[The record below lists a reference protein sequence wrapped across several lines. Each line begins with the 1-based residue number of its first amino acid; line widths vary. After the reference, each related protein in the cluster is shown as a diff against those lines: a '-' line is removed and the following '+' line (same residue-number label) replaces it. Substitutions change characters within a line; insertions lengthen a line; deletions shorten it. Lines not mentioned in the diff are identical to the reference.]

1 MAWTEEQNAALQQII
16 SDGKA
21 KGLSNEE
28 IQAQIDTKRQEFKA
42 LKQVEEQEPVEP
54 VKTTTTDLDA
64 TVEEEKASDTESPLD
79 DGSSELLDEEEF
91 GKVSK
96 SLGLAGK
103 AISGAFN
110 PIGNA
115 INTAEE
121 LGIITDDFNPLE
133 VVEEEI
139 SDFGDTLKLAFQVGK
154 AINDSD
160 VSGVGAADPF
170 FSAVDKV
177 ARLSDVLVGTYESI
191 DVDLRKGFYD
201 TVSGAYLD
209 LYQPDLTPNERL
221 AYQDMFLEI
230 GDAAPGGGFLERE
243 KSYDEF
249 QAATEDFKTT
259 GGDYNNSIGE
269 NLYAGNFGV
278 AADQTVQGIVE
289 AAPSVAMAFMGPAG
303 MVLLGASA
311 TGSAYEKL
319 SEASPQDRGWSMY
332 GTALLQGGVELASE
346 TITRGLAKGLIK
358 SFKEPTEEAAKGL
371 MRVIAGGAFWE
382 GASEV
387 AAQEFNGIIDYAFT
401 DGKIDN
407 FYNKNGE
414 FDYNGVAKRV
424 FDTFLISSLIG
435 GGMSAGTGINN
446 KNRRLRDERLTPAGM
461 VAQNKKDA
469 TRMNELVTANRTMAS
484 PAVAQEIK
492 KLKNKIENNKRLAG
506 AIIQDMSKED
516 QIASARNVKV
526 IADAKLSL
534 KNDQTLTQ
542 NQRDIQNKLITEK
555 TNENGR
561 IFENSQKT
569 WETTQKEKL
578 AKNIVKQV
586 QSISKVKD
594 LDGRVLK
601 DDKAIDT
608 EYRERLEQLE
618 QEGVNFSDGKT
629 IDQRVDDLKKKKG
642 ENLQYYKKDGTL
654 VQEFFVNQE
663 KTLQQ
668 WDGTTGSHEILH
680 GVLGRAIGTNPGDF
694 KTGYKAL
701 RGYLEKNNSKLI
713 KQIDSELGLK
723 GYTTAAQYEEFFNA
737 VSDKMVNGQVSYN
750 KTLGDTLLQFFNRM
764 MKPFTGD
771 NTFTDG
777 RQAFNFLQDFSKG
790 QTKGNLSR
798 AAEGYLKNKAIGE
811 GGRAVDSKVLI
822 QAGFDPAANKAKIDG
837 LFKENIEGFN
847 KGGEAKGKVA
857 KDIAKNYMPLM
868 KFYATRSQ
876 PKTGKSAF
884 STLDGFDMDTYLDF
898 AQTELEIHIMNFD
911 PTQNDSMD
919 GWIMSQA
926 YNKSLNA
933 LNDLGI
939 DIDIDQSLLDEA
951 NAILSTDPEVDVLI
965 DEKPQAPKR
974 KRRNLIK
981 DILNGKDL
989 EPLVKTTIEQSFK
1002 DNIDLIGTNDF
1013 RPKMLESFNAKLGP
1027 ELKKLLNT
1035 TPKFEDFIRTNFDY
1049 IYAALPQS
1057 VINKRY
1063 KEFAEQKLNED
1074 GTPYRQTVDEVRG
1087 YNNMVKNG
1095 FIEGKLIS
1103 DDKSGPPKFIK
1114 KKISKRE
1121 FAEYFVGKAIAPSKR
1136 GTRKTSLL
1144 GSVAETLA
1152 DDLTFKTLSD
1162 PSLIYKYQEG
1172 RQESVDNIINKIK
1185 KDFGRDVEQEAVSKS
1200 SLSLP
1205 AQINEVNNVLEY
1217 VKGKA
1222 YEGKNI
1228 KPLLKEYL
1236 KGKSQDEIKF
1246 LKPMF
1251 VNIEKLWNSSGLD
1264 VTIKELQAIRD
1275 IEGLVPDI
1283 EVTFDS
1289 YKDMDQFV
1297 AENKIEM
1304 PDLMTEDGE
1313 LQFFGFAQ
1321 DFSKTLDPKFVKLS
1335 MFVSSF
1341 GGGTTSM
1348 YSSKIK
1354 DRAKNKKKPAKGDF
1368 AGIPSQTI
1376 KDNFVLNNKIN
1387 DFNGKDSKGNV
1398 IFNPKDAKEFSAS
1411 TLNSVEK
1418 LIANANNPK
1427 TEKAQK
1433 ELADKI
1439 KKFIKPSKVKAVQGA
1454 RDYFY
1459 KKLNDYY
1466 QKAPNKTLAAA
1477 NIARLFQM
1485 QSSLSSGIPR
1495 QGAVVTS
1502 VSLTPGYNKVV
1513 KGMFDLFQREHNIQN
1528 VNFNINTLKAITSN
1542 KFDKLYPLYS
1552 AKYTQTILDSDIQI
1566 ALDLGMITEDLIKK
1580 YPDFELGDTGK
1591 TTFTEGFQIGMPS
1604 ESMQILAGMPASSIL
1619 DLNTGLTFDKV
1630 VYNKIAAKKAVDK
1643 LDAFVIK
1650 LKQEMF
1656 DQSKKAAENVF
1667 DPKNKDK
1674 IFKNPDNVQTFN
1686 EIITKSSKGENIEA
1700 DMGWLSSKIDNNK
1713 NFVDLRKYNEALIKD
1728 SNQEVNPKNTTK
1740 QMLDQMA
1747 DLDNQAMQARVKDS
1761 KGEKLDQDFNDI
1773 IENATGIRSE
1783 KRYGKS
1789 KGELAGKNKG
1799 RFDLLGIP
1807 PSAQDFVG
1815 LTRYFA
1821 GKGKKGDETIAWVKK
1836 NFLDPFAR
1844 ANVEISDASVSLAN
1858 DFKGLKKILSIS
1870 KKDLNKK
1877 IPGEPYTVAQAVR
1890 AYTWTKQGMKVPGL
1904 SKADLKELNEYVE
1917 NDPNLI
1923 NFSEQLININKE
1935 NGYPKPEDSWLA
1947 GTIQTD
1953 LLTSLNTVVRAKYLK
1968 QWQENVDIVF
1978 NEANLNKLEAS
1989 YGKGYR
1995 NALENILGRMKSG
2008 SNRAF
2013 KGDSLTGRFT
2023 DWINGAVGSIM
2034 FFNDKSAVLQTIS
2047 SFNFINFTDNN
2058 PLKAAAAFANQP
2070 QYWGDVVK
2078 LINSNYLVQRRNGLK
2093 INVSEAD
2100 IAEIAAESKNK
2111 GKAFINKVLK
2121 LGFLPTQI
2129 ADSFAIA
2136 SGGAT
2141 FYRNRLNSYLKEGMS
2156 QKDAEAKAFQDFRE
2170 TAEESQQSSR
2180 PDRISA
2186 QQAGPLGRI
2195 ILAFANT
2202 PAQYARLMQKA
2213 SSDLINR
2220 RGDDKTNL
2228 SKILYYGVVQ
2238 NVAFNALQQALFALA
2253 FDDEEEGEDL
2263 ARENLKE
2270 KKNIAIVNGMAD
2282 SLLRGVG
2289 FHGAAISTLKNVIM
2303 KLASGGKAK
2312 DAAIEMLDISP
2323 PVSSKITKLRSA
2335 GRTWDWNK
2343 KEIMEKGW
2351 SLDNPAWLASGQV
2364 VSATTNFPLDRA
2376 IKKLQNLKEA
2386 SDSDNEEWQRV
2397 ATALGWAKWEL
2408 DWISEENIQKERKKI
2423 FGSKSSKNK
2432 SKSKL
2437 NFNKLKFNKLKFN
2450 KLKL

>member
-1 MAWTEEQNAALQQII
+1 MNEQQIQEL
-16 SDGKA
+16 KA
-21 KGLSNEE
+21 LVDKLRQEGLSTEE
-28 IQAQIDTKRQEFKA
+28 IQTQVDVKKAEFKA
-42 LKQVEEQEPVEP
+42 LKQVEEQDTVEP
-54 VKTTTTDLDA
+54 VKTTPVVEDA
-64 TVEEEKASDTESPLD
+64 TAGEDTASDTELPSEVI
-79 DGSSELLDEEEF
+79 SSDLPEEKIE
-91 GKVSK
+91 V
-96 SLGLAGK
+96 L
-103 AISGAFN
+103 N
-110 PIGNA
+110 PIDNG
-115 INTAEE
+115 IKKAEE
-121 LGIITDDFNPLE
+121 IGLITDDFNPLE
-133 VVEEEI
+133 VVEEQEEQTEENAL
-139 SDFGDTLKLAFQVGK
+139 SFTDNLKLGFEALK
-154 AINDSD
+154 AVNSAETPAE
-160 VSGVGAADPF
+160 GFANPYF
-170 FSAVDKV
+170 FVVDKV
-177 ARLSDVLVGTYESI
+177 ARLSDALVGTYEAI

-209 LYQPDLTPNERL
+209 LYQPDLTPNERTS
-221 AYQDMFLEI
+221 YQNLFLEI
-230 GDAAPGGGFLERE
+230 ANVTPNPATNSAGFLERE

-249 QAATEDFKTT
+249 QEATESFKTT
-259 GGDYNNSIGE
+259 GGDYDNTIGE
-269 NLYAGNFGV
+269 NLYALNFGV
-278 AADQTVQGIVE
+278 AADQTVQGVVE

-332 GTALLQGGVELASE
+332 GTALVQGGVELASE
-346 TITRGLAKGLIK
+346 TVTRGLAKGLIK

-382 GASEV
+382 GTSEV

-401 DGKIDN
+401 EGKINN
-407 FYNKNGE
+407 FYNKDGE

-435 GGMSAGTGINN
+435 GGMSAGTAINN
-446 KNRRLRDERLTPAGM
+446 KNRRLRDERLTPLAM
-461 VAQNKKDA
+461 TAQNIKDGA
-469 TRMNELVTANRTMAS
+469 RLNKLVVANRTMAS

-526 IADAKLSL
+526 IADANLSL

-542 NQRDIQNKLITEK
+542 SQKDIQNELITEK
-555 TNENGR
+555 TNENAR

-569 WETTQKEKL
+569 WENTQKEKL

-847 KGGEAKGKVA
+847 KGGEAKGQVA
-857 KDIAKNYMPLM
+857 REIAKNYEPLM

-876 PKTGKSAF
+876 PKTGKAAF

-939 DIDIDQSLLDEA
+939 DIQIDQSLLDEA
-951 NAILSTDPEVDVLI
+951 NSILSTDPEGDVLV
-965 DEKPQAPKR
+965 DEKPQEPKR

-989 EPLVKTTIEQSFK
+989 EPLVKSTIEQSFK
-1002 DNIDLIGTNDF
+1002 DNIDLIGTNEF
-1013 RPKMLESFNAKLGP
+1013 RPKMLESFNKKLGP

-1049 IYAALPQS
+1049 IYTALPQS
-1057 VINKRY
+1057 IINKRY

-1095 FIEGKLIS
+1095 FIEGKLIA

-1152 DDLTFKTLSD
+1152 DDLTFKTLND
-1162 PSLIYKYQEG
+1162 PALIYKYQEG
-1172 RQESVDNIINKIK
+1172 RQESVDNIIDKVK
-1185 KDFGRDVEQEAVSKS
+1185 KDFGRNVEQEAVSKS
-1200 SLSLP
+1200 SLPLP
-1205 AQINEVNNVLEY
+1205 AQVNEVNNLTLY
-1217 VKGKA
+1217 IKDKA

-1228 KPLLKEYL
+1228 KPILRDYL
-1236 KGKSQDEIKF
+1236 KGKSKDEKDF
-1246 LKPMF
+1246 LKPML
-1251 VNIEKLWNSSGLD
+1251 VNIENLWKSSGLD
-1264 VTIKELQAIRD
+1264 ITIKELEAIRD

-1283 EVTFDS
+1283 NVSFDS
-1289 YKDMDQFV
+1289 YVDMNEFV
-1297 AENKIEM
+1297 NEVKIEM
-1304 PDLMTEDGE
+1304 PDLMTENGE
-1313 LQFFGFAQ
+1313 SQFFGFMQ
-1321 DFSKTLDPKFVKLS
+1321 DFSKTLDPTFVKSS

-1341 GGGTTSM
+1341 GGGTIPM
-1348 YSSKIK
+1348 FSSKVKNRSK
-1354 DRAKNKKKPAKGDF
+1354 DKTKLTKNDYN
-1368 AGIPSQTI
+1368 GIPSQTI
-1376 KDNFVLNNKIN
+1376 KDNFILNNNIT
-1387 DFNGKDSKGNV
+1387 DFNGKDSEGKI
-1398 IFNPKDAKEFSAS
+1398 IFDPKEAKEFSSS

-1418 LIANANNPK
+1418 LIVQANNPK

-1439 KKFIKPSKVKAVQGA
+1439 KKFIKPSKVKAIQGA

-1459 KKLNDYY
+1459 NKLNDYY
-1466 QKAPNKTLAAA
+1466 TNAPNKTLAAA
-1477 NIARLFQM
+1477 NIARLFQI

-1502 VSLTPGYNKVV
+1502 ISLTPGYNKVV

-1528 VNFNINTLKAITSN
+1528 LNFNINTLKAITSGN
-1542 KFDKLYPLYS
+1542 FNKLYPLYS
-1552 AKYTQTILDSDIQI
+1552 AKYTQTILDSDVKI
-1566 ALDLGMITEDLIKK
+1566 ALDEGMITEDLIKK
-1580 YPDFELGDTGK
+1580 YPEFLASETGK
-1591 TTFTEGFQIGMPS
+1591 TTFTEGFEIGMPS
-1604 ESMQILAGMPASSIL
+1604 EGMQILAGIPASSIL
-1619 DLNTGLTFDKV
+1619 DLNTGLTLNKV
-1630 VYNKIAAKKAVDK
+1630 IYNKIAAKKAVDK
-1643 LDAFVIK
+1643 LDAFVLK
-1650 LKQEMF
+1650 LEQEMF
-1656 DQSKKAAENVF
+1656 DQSRKAAENIF
-1667 DPKNKDK
+1667 DAKNKDK

-1890 AYTWTKQGMKVPGL
+1890 TYTWTKQGMKVPGL

-1978 NEANLNKLEAS
+1978 NETNLNKLEAS

-2111 GKAFINKVLK
+2111 AKAFINKVLK

-2432 SKSKL
+2432 PKSKL

>member
-1 MAWTEEQNAALQQII
+1 MDQKQIQELQNLIDKLTEE
-16 SDGKA
+16 
-21 KGLSNEE
+21 GLSKEE
-28 IQAQIDTKRQEFKA
+28 IQAQIDVKKAEFKA

-54 VKTTTTDLDA
+54 VKITTTDVDA
-64 TVEEEKASDTESPLD
+64 TVEEEKVSDTELPLG
-79 DGSSELLDEEEF
+79 DGSSELIDEEEF

-96 SLGLAGK
+96 SIGLVGK
-103 AISGAFN
+103 AISTAFN

-115 INTAEE
+115 IDTAED

-133 VVEEEI
+133 VVKEEI
-139 SDFGDTLKLAFQVGK
+139 SDFGDTLKLGFEALK

-160 VSGVGAADPF
+160 ASVAGAADPF
-170 FSAVDKV
+170 FFAVDKV
-177 ARLSDVLVGTYESI
+177 ARLSDALVGTYEAI

-209 LYQPDLTPNERL
+209 LYQPDLTPNERI
-221 AYQDMFLEI
+221 AYQDMFLDI
-230 GDAAPGGGFLERE
+230 GDAAPGGGFLDRE

-278 AADQTVQGIVE
+278 AADQTVQGVVE

-319 SEASPQDRGWSMY
+319 SEASPRDRGWSMY
-332 GTALLQGGVELASE
+332 GTALVQGGVELASE
-346 TITRGLAKGLIK
+346 TVTRGLAKGLIK

-387 AAQEFNGIIDYAFT
+387 AAQELNGVIDYAFT

-461 VAQNKKDA
+461 VAQNKKAA
-469 TRMNELVTANRTMAS
+469 TRMNQLVTANRTMAS
-484 PAVAQEIK
+484 PAIAQEIK
-492 KLKNKIENNKRLAG
+492 KLKDKIENNKRLAG

-516 QIASARNVKV
+516 QVASARNVKV
-526 IADAKLSL
+526 IADANLSL

-542 NQRDIQNKLITEK
+542 NQKDIQNELITEK

-561 IFENSQKT
+561 IFEKSQKT
-569 WETTQKEKL
+569 WETTQKQKL
-578 AKNIVKQV
+578 AQKIVKQV

-608 EYRERLEQLE
+608 EYRERLEQLQ

-629 IDQRVDDLKKKKG
+629 IDQRVDDLKNKKG

-654 VQEFFVNQE
+654 VQEFFVNE
-663 KTLQQ
+663 AKTLQQ

-723 GYTTAAQYEEFFNA
+723 GYTNAAQYEEFFNA

-750 KTLGDTLLQFFNRM
+750 KSLGDTLLQFFNRM
-764 MKPFTGD
+764 MKPITGD

-790 QTKGNLSR
+790 QNKGNLSR

-811 GGRAVDSKVLI
+811 GGRTVDSKVLI

-847 KGGEAKGKVA
+847 KGGEAKGRVA

-884 STLDGFDMDTYLDF
+884 STLDGFNMDTYLDF

-919 GWIMSQA
+919 GWIMNQA

-939 DIDIDQSLLDEA
+939 DIEIDQSLLDEA
-951 NAILSTDPEVDVLI
+951 NKILSTDTDI
-965 DEKPQAPKR
+965 DTVIDKKPQPPKR

-981 DILNGKDL
+981 DILNGKEL
-989 EPLVKTTIEQSFK
+989 EPLVKKTIEDAFV
-1002 DNIDLIGTNDF
+1002 DNIELIGTNEF
-1013 RPKMLESFNAKLGP
+1013 RPIMLKSFNEKLGP

-1035 TPKFEDFIRTNFDY
+1035 TPKLEDFIRTNFDY
-1049 IYAALPQS
+1049 IYNAIPQS
-1057 VINKRY
+1057 VMNKRY
-1063 KEFAEQKLNED
+1063 EEFTEKKLNED
-1074 GTPYRQTVDEVRG
+1074 GTTYRQSADEAKG
-1087 YNNMVKNG
+1087 YNNMVENG

-1103 DDKSGPPKFIK
+1103 DIYSGPPKFVK
-1114 KKISKRE
+1114 KKPSKRE
-1121 FAEYFVGKAIAPSKR
+1121 FAEYFVNKNIAASKR

-1144 GSVAETLA
+1144 GTVAEILA

-1162 PSLIYKYQEG
+1162 PALIYKYQEG
-1172 RQESVDNIINKIK
+1172 RQESVNNIIDKIK
-1185 KDFGRDVEQEAVSKS
+1185 KDFGKDVEQDIIIKS
-1200 SLSLP
+1200 SLPLP
-1205 AQINEVNNVLEY
+1205 AQVNELNNFSEY
-1217 VKGKA
+1217 VRGEA
-1222 YEGKNI
+1222 YVGKNI
-1228 KPLLKEYL
+1228 NTIIEDYTKDQPEDVKV
-1236 KGKSQDEIKF
+1236 F
-1246 LKPMF
+1246 LKPSIKQ
-1251 VNIEKLWNSSGLD
+1251 VKDNWKTSGLAI
-1264 VTIKELQAIRD
+1264 TPKELRAEKNISQATSPSVKVD
-1275 IEGLVPDI
+1275 
-1283 EVTFDS
+1283 FDS
-1289 YKDMDQFV
+1289 YKNMNEFAKEQD
-1297 AENKIEM
+1297 IEM
-1304 PDLMTEDGE
+1304 LDLMTFEGE
-1313 LQFFGFAQ
+1313 SQFLGFARE
-1321 DFSKTLDPKFVKLS
+1321 FSNTLDPRFVELS
-1335 MFVSSF
+1335 MFGSTF
-1341 GGGTTSM
+1341 GGGVVPM
-1348 YSSKIK
+1348 YSSGT
-1354 DRAKNKKKPAKGDF
+1354 RKNTAGKEVPQAISTKKGSDF
-1368 AGIPSQTI
+1368 R
-1376 KDNFVLNNKIN
+1376 KNNFVLNNSISDIN
-1387 DFNGKDSKGNV
+1387 
-1398 IFNPKDAKEFSAS
+1398 FNPNQAVSLTPAYAS
-1411 TLNSVEK
+1411 TEK
-1418 LIANANNPK
+1418 LIKEANNPK
-1427 TEKAQK
+1427 TAKAQK

-1439 KKFIKPSKVKAVQGA
+1439 TSKYITKARKKAIQGA

-1459 KKLNDYY
+1459 NKLNDYY
-1466 QKAPNKTLAAA
+1466 VNASNKTLALQ
-1477 NIARLFQM
+1477 NISKLLQL
-1485 QSSLSSGIPR
+1485 QSSLTAGIPR
-1495 QGAVVTS
+1495 QGAVVTT
-1502 VSLTPGYNKVV
+1502 VSMQPGYNKAV
-1513 KGMFDLFQREHNIQN
+1513 KGVLDLFQREHNIQSLNFN
-1528 VNFNINTLKAITSN
+1528 VNIIKSIESG
-1542 KFDKLYPLYS
+1542 KFKTLYPLYS
-1552 AKYTQTILDSDIQI
+1552 SRYTQTILDTDIQL
-1566 ALDLGMITEDLIKK
+1566 AA
-1580 YPDFELGDTGK
+1580 DTGIITTGLAEKGLNFDIETAGK
-1591 TTFTEGFQIGMPS
+1591 TSIPELFEIGMVS
-1604 ESMQILAGMPASSIL
+1604 EAMFLLAGVPASSIL
-1619 DLNTGLTFDKV
+1619 DLETGLTLDKV
-1630 VYNKIAAKKAVDK
+1630 IHNRIASKKALEA
-1643 LDAFVIK
+1643 LDVFTIR
-1650 LKQEMF
+1650 LKQDMF
-1656 DQSKKAAENVF
+1656 EQSKKASENIF
-1667 DPKNKDK
+1667 NSKNKDK

-1728 SNQEVNPKNTTK
+1728 SNQDVNPKNTTK

-1789 KGELAGKNKG
+1789 KGELAGKDKG
-1799 RFDLLGIP
+1799 KFDLLGIP

-1821 GKGKKGDETIAWVKK
+1821 GKGKKGDETIAWIKK

-1917 NDPNLI
+1917 NNPNLI

-1953 LLTSLNTVVRAKYLK
+1953 LLSSLNTVVRAKYLK

-1978 NEANLNKLEAS
+1978 NESNLNKLEAS

-2058 PLKAAAAFANQP
+2058 PLKAATAFANQP

-2111 GKAFINKVLK
+2111 AKAFINKVLK

-2386 SDSDNEEWQRV
+2386 SNSDNEEWQRV

-2423 FGSKSSKNK
+2423 FGSKSSKK
-2432 SKSKL
+2432 KPKSKL

>member
-1 MAWTEEQNAALQQII
+1 
-16 SDGKA
+16 
-21 KGLSNEE
+21 
-28 IQAQIDTKRQEFKA
+28 
-42 LKQVEEQEPVEP
+42 
-54 VKTTTTDLDA
+54 
-64 TVEEEKASDTESPLD
+64 
-79 DGSSELLDEEEF
+79 
-91 GKVSK
+91 
-96 SLGLAGK
+96 
-103 AISGAFN
+103 
-110 PIGNA
+110 
-115 INTAEE
+115 
-121 LGIITDDFNPLE
+121 
-133 VVEEEI
+133 
-139 SDFGDTLKLAFQVGK
+139 
-154 AINDSD
+154 
-160 VSGVGAADPF
+160 
-170 FSAVDKV
+170 
-177 ARLSDVLVGTYESI
+177 
-191 DVDLRKGFYD
+191 
-201 TVSGAYLD
+201 
-209 LYQPDLTPNERL
+209 
-221 AYQDMFLEI
+221 
-230 GDAAPGGGFLERE
+230 
-243 KSYDEF
+243 
-249 QAATEDFKTT
+249 
-259 GGDYNNSIGE
+259 
-269 NLYAGNFGV
+269 
-278 AADQTVQGIVE
+278 
-289 AAPSVAMAFMGPAG
+289 
-303 MVLLGASA
+303 
-311 TGSAYEKL
+311 
-319 SEASPQDRGWSMY
+319 
-332 GTALLQGGVELASE
+332 
-346 TITRGLAKGLIK
+346 
-358 SFKEPTEEAAKGL
+358 
-371 MRVIAGGAFWE
+371 
-382 GASEV
+382 
-387 AAQEFNGIIDYAFT
+387 
-401 DGKIDN
+401 
-407 FYNKNGE
+407 
-414 FDYNGVAKRV
+414 
-424 FDTFLISSLIG
+424 
-435 GGMSAGTGINN
+435 MSAGTGINN

-492 KLKNKIENNKRLAG
+492 KLKDKIENNKRLAG

-516 QIASARNVKV
+516 QVASARNVKV
-526 IADAKLSL
+526 IADANLSL

-542 NQRDIQNKLITEK
+542 NQKDIQNELITEK
-555 TNENGR
+555 TNENSR
-561 IFENSQKT
+561 IFEKSQKT
-569 WETTQKEKL
+569 WETTQKQKL
-578 AKNIVKQV
+578 AQKIVKQV

-608 EYRERLEQLE
+608 EYRERLEQL
-618 QEGVNFSDGKT
+618 QREGVTFSGGKT
-629 IDQRVDDLKKKKG
+629 VDQMVDALKNKKG

-654 VQEFFVNQE
+654 VQEFFVNE
-663 KTLQQ
+663 AKTLQQ

-723 GYTTAAQYEEFFNA
+723 GYTNAAQYEEFFNA

-750 KTLGDTLLQFFNRM
+750 KSLGDTLLQFFNRM
-764 MKPFTGD
+764 MKPITGD

-811 GGRAVDSKVLI
+811 GGRVVDSKVLI

-847 KGGEAKGKVA
+847 KGGEAKGRVA

-884 STLDGFDMDTYLDF
+884 STLDGFNMDTYLDF

-951 NAILSTDPEVDVLI
+951 NAILSTDPEADVLI

-1095 FIEGKLIS
+1095 FIEGKLIA

-1162 PSLIYKYQEG
+1162 PALIYKYQEG
-1172 RQESVDNIINKIK
+1172 RQESVDNIIDKVK
-1185 KDFGRDVEQEAVSKS
+1185 KDFGRDVEQDIIIKS
-1200 SLSLP
+1200 SLPLE
-1205 AQINEVNNVLEY
+1205 AQVNELNNFSEY
-1217 VKGKA
+1217 VRGEA
-1222 YEGKNI
+1222 YVGKNI
-1228 KPLLKEYL
+1228 NTIIDDYTKDQPEDVKV
-1236 KGKSQDEIKF
+1236 F
-1246 LKPMF
+1246 LKPAIKEVKDNWKISGLNVYLKELKAVKDLENLTPEGVDVDFTAYKNMNQF
-1251 VNIEKLWNSSGLD
+1251 VNQENIEL
-1264 VTIKELQAIRD
+1264 
-1275 IEGLVPDI
+1275 
-1283 EVTFDS
+1283 
-1289 YKDMDQFV
+1289 
-1297 AENKIEM
+1297 
-1304 PDLMTEDGE
+1304 PDLMTENGE
-1313 LQFFGFAQ
+1313 SQFLGFTQ
-1321 DFSKTLDPKFVKLS
+1321 DFTNTLDPRFVK
-1335 MFVSSF
+1335 SSIFGLTF
-1341 GGGTTSM
+1341 GGGVISM
-1348 YSSKIK
+1348 YSSGTRTNSKGKKVPQAISTK
-1354 DRAKNKKKPAKGDF
+1354 QGSDFRKN
-1368 AGIPSQTI
+1368 
-1376 KDNFVLNNKIN
+1376 NFNLNNKI
-1387 DFNGKDSKGNV
+1387 KDIN
-1398 IFNPKDAKEFSAS
+1398 FNPKDAGFATT

-1418 LIANANNPK
+1418 LIDEAGNPQ
-1427 TEKAQK
+1427 TEQGQK
-1433 ELADKI
+1433 ELTNKI
-1439 KKFIKPSKVKAVQGA
+1439 NKFITSKKKKATLAA

-1477 NIARLFQM
+1477 NIARLFQL
-1485 QSSLSSGIPR
+1485 QSNLSGGIPR
-1495 QGAVVTS
+1495 QGAVITS
-1502 VSLTPGYNKVV
+1502 VSLQPGYNKVV

-1528 VNFNINTLKAITSN
+1528 LNFNINVLKSIIAN
-1542 KFDKLYPLYS
+1542 DFNDLYSLYS
-1552 AKYTQTILDSDIQI
+1552 AKYTQTILDSDIKI
-1566 ALDLGMITEDLIKK
+1566 ALDEGMITADLIKK
-1580 YPDFELGDTGK
+1580 YPEFKAENTGK
-1591 TTFTEGFQIGMPS
+1591 TTFTEGFEIGMFS
-1604 ESMQILAGMPASSIL
+1604 EAASILAGVPASSIL
-1619 DLNTGLTFDKV
+1619 HLETGLTFDKV
-1630 VYNKIAAKKAVDK
+1630 IHNKIASKKALEA
-1643 LDAFVIK
+1643 LDTFIIR
-1650 LKQEMF
+1650 LKQDIFE
-1656 DQSKKAAENVF
+1656 QSKKAAENVF

-1686 EIITKSSKGENIEA
+1686 EIIIKSSKGENIEA
-1700 DMGWLSSKIDNNK
+1700 DMNWLSSKIDNNK

-1728 SNQEVNPKNTTK
+1728 SNQDVNPEDTTK

-1747 DLDNQAMQARVKDS
+1747 DLDNQAMEARVKDS

-1789 KGELAGKNKG
+1789 KGELAGKDKG
-1799 RFDLLGIP
+1799 KFDLLGIP

-1821 GKGKKGDETIAWVKK
+1821 GKGKKGDETIAWIKK

-1890 AYTWTKQGMKVPGL
+1890 TYTWTKQGMKVPGL

-1978 NEANLNKLEAS
+1978 NETNLNKLEAS

-2013 KGDSLTGRFT
+2013 KGDSLTDRFT

-2058 PLKAAAAFANQP
+2058 PLKAATAFANQP

-2111 GKAFINKVLK
+2111 AKAFINKVLK

-2156 QKDAEAKAFQDFRE
+2156 QKDAEAQAFQDFRE

-2220 RGDDKTNL
+2220 RGDDKTNV

-2386 SDSDNEEWQRV
+2386 SNSDNEEWQRV

-2432 SKSKL
+2432 PKSKL

>member
-1 MAWTEEQNAALQQII
+1 MDKEQIEELQNLIDKLTEE
-16 SDGKA
+16 
-21 KGLSNEE
+21 GLSKEE
-28 IQAQIDTKRQEFKA
+28 IQAQIDIKKAEFKA
-42 LKQVEEQEPVEP
+42 LKQVEEQDAVEP
-54 VKTTTTDLDA
+54 GKTTPVVEDA
-64 TVEEEKASDTESPLD
+64 TAGEDIASDTELPSEVI
-79 DGSSELLDEEEF
+79 SSDLSEEKIE
-91 GKVSK
+91 V
-96 SLGLAGK
+96 L
-103 AISGAFN
+103 N
-110 PIGNA
+110 PIDNG
-115 INTAEE
+115 IKKAEE
-121 LGIITDDFNPLE
+121 IGLITDDFNPLE
-133 VVEEEI
+133 VVEEQEEQTEENAL
-139 SDFGDTLKLAFQVGK
+139 SFTDNLKLGFEALK
-154 AINDSD
+154 AVNSAET
-160 VSGVGAADPF
+160 VGALVNDVFAI
-170 FSAVDKV
+170 DKV

-191 DVDLRKGFYD
+191 DIDLRKGFYD

-209 LYQPDLTPNERL
+209 LYQPDLTPNERIS
-221 AYQDMFLEI
+221 YQNLFVEI
-230 GDAAPGGGFLERE
+230 ANETPGISGKGKKAFLERE

-249 QAATEDFKTT
+249 QEATESFKTT
-259 GGDYNNSIGE
+259 GGDYDNTIGE
-269 NLYAGNFGV
+269 NLYALNFGV
-278 AADQTVQGIVE
+278 AADQTVQGVVE

-332 GTALLQGGVELASE
+332 GTALVQGGVELASE
-346 TITRGLAKGLIK
+346 TVTRGLAKGLIK

-382 GASEV
+382 GTSEV

-401 DGKIDN
+401 EGKINN
-407 FYNKNGE
+407 FYNKDGE

-435 GGMSAGTGINN
+435 GGMSAGTAINN
-446 KNRRLRDERLTPAGM
+446 KNRRLRDERLTPLAM
-461 VAQNKKDA
+461 TAQNIKDGA
-469 TRMNELVTANRTMAS
+469 RLNKLVVANRTMAS

-516 QIASARNVKV
+516 QIATAKNVKQ
-526 IADAKLSL
+526 IGDANLSL

-542 NQRDIQNKLITEK
+542 SQKDIQNELITEK
-555 TNENGR
+555 TNENAR

-569 WETTQKEKL
+569 WENTQKEKL

-586 QSISKVKD
+586 ESIAKVD
-594 LDGRVLK
+594 NLDGRVLK
-601 DDKAIDT
+601 DEKAIDT
-608 EYRERLEQLE
+608 EYRERLEQL
-618 QEGVNFSDGKT
+618 QSEGVTFADGKT
-629 IDQRVDDLKKKKG
+629 IDQRVDDLKRKKG

-694 KTGYKAL
+694 KTGYNAL
-701 RGYLEKNNSKLI
+701 RTYLNKNNSKLV
-713 KQIDSELGLK
+713 KQIDTELGLK
-723 GYTTAAQYEEFFNA
+723 GYSTAAQYEEFFNA

-750 KTLGDTLLQFFNRM
+750 KNLGDTLLQFFNKI

-811 GGRAVDSKVLI
+811 GARTVDSKVLI
-822 QAGFDPAANKAKIDG
+822 QAGFDPVANKAKIDG
-837 LFKENIEGFN
+837 LFQKNLEAFN
-847 KGGEAKGKVA
+847 KGGESKGKVA
-857 KDIAKNYMPLM
+857 REIAKNYEPLM

-876 PKTGKSAF
+876 PKTGKAAF

-898 AQTELEIHIMNFD
+898 AQTELEIHIMNFE

-919 GWIMSQA
+919 GWIMAQA

-939 DIDIDQSLLDEA
+939 DIQIDQSLLDEA
-951 NAILSTDPEVDVLI
+951 NSILSTDLEGDVLV
-965 DEKPQAPKR
+965 DEKPQEPKR

-989 EPLVKTTIEQSFK
+989 EPLVKSTIEQSFK
-1002 DNIDLIGTNDF
+1002 DNIDLIGTNEF
-1013 RPKMLESFNAKLGP
+1013 RPKMLESFNKKLGP

-1049 IYAALPQS
+1049 IYTALPQS
-1057 VINKRY
+1057 IINKRY

-1095 FIEGKLIS
+1095 FIEGKLIA

-1121 FAEYFVGKAIAPSKR
+1121 FAEYFVGQAIAPSKR

-1152 DDLTFKTLSD
+1152 DDLTFKTLND
-1162 PSLIYKYQEG
+1162 PALIYKYQEG
-1172 RQESVDNIINKIK
+1172 RQESVDNIIDKVK
-1185 KDFGRDVEQEAVSKS
+1185 KDFGKNVEQEAVSKS
-1200 SLSLP
+1200 SLPLQ
-1205 AQINEVNNVLEY
+1205 AQVNELNNFGIHVRSEAYSGQNINAIIDDY
-1217 VKGKA
+1217 IKGKPKDEKDFLGPA
-1222 YEGKNI
+1222 I
-1228 KPLLKEYL
+1228 KVTKQNW
-1236 KGKSQDEIKF
+1236 KT
-1246 LKPMF
+1246 
-1251 VNIEKLWNSSGLD
+1251 SGLD
-1264 VTIKELQAIRD
+1264 ITPKELRAEKNISQATSPGVKVD
-1275 IEGLVPDI
+1275 
-1283 EVTFDS
+1283 FDS
-1289 YKDMDQFV
+1289 YKNMNQF
-1297 AENKIEM
+1297 AKEQDIEM
-1304 PDLMTEDGE
+1304 LDLMTLEGE
-1313 LQFFGFAQ
+1313 SQFLGFAQ
-1321 DFSKTLDPKFVKLS
+1321 DFTNTLDPRFVELS
-1335 MFVSSF
+1335 MFGSTF
-1341 GGGTTSM
+1341 GGGVVPM
-1348 YSSKIK
+1348 YSSGT
-1354 DRAKNKKKPAKGDF
+1354 RKNSAGKQVPQAISTKKGSDF
-1368 AGIPSQTI
+1368 R
-1376 KDNFVLNNKIN
+1376 KNNFVLNNKIT
-1387 DFNGKDSKGNV
+1387 DFNGIEVKEDGTIEV
-1398 IFNPKDAKEFSAS
+1398 IFNPKQAVSLSPAYAS
-1411 TLNSVEK
+1411 TEK
-1418 LIANANNPK
+1418 LIKEANDPK
-1427 TEKAQK
+1427 TAKAQK

-1439 KKFIKPSKVKAVQGA
+1439 TSKYITKARKKAIQGT

-1459 KKLNDYY
+1459 NKLNDYY
-1466 QKAPNKTLAAA
+1466 ANAPNKTLALQ
-1477 NIARLFQM
+1477 NISKLLQL
-1485 QSSLSSGIPR
+1485 QSSLTAGIPR
-1495 QGAVVTS
+1495 QGAVVTT
-1502 VSLTPGYNKVV
+1502 VSMQPGYNKAV
-1513 KGMFDLFQREHNIQN
+1513 KGVLDLFQREHNIQSL
-1528 VNFNINTLKAITSN
+1528 NFNINILKSIESG
-1542 KFDKLYPLYS
+1542 KFKTLYPLYS
-1552 AKYTQTILDSDIQI
+1552 SRYTQTILDTDIQLAADQGI
-1566 ALDLGMITEDLIKK
+1566 ITKGLAAKGLNFDIE
-1580 YPDFELGDTGK
+1580 TAGK
-1591 TTFTEGFQIGMPS
+1591 TSIPELFEIGMVS
-1604 ESMQILAGMPASSIL
+1604 EAMFLLAGVPASSIL
-1619 DLNTGLTFDKV
+1619 DLETGLTLDKV
-1630 VYNKIAAKKAVDK
+1630 IHNRIASKKALEA
-1643 LDAFVIK
+1643 LDVFTIK
-1650 LKQEMF
+1650 LKQDLF
-1656 DQSKKAAENVF
+1656 DQSRKAAENVF
-1667 DPKNKDK
+1667 DAKNKSK
-1674 IFKNPDNVQTFN
+1674 IFSNPDNVQTFN
-1686 EIITKSSKGENIEA
+1686 EIITKSSKGEDIQSE
-1700 DMGWLSSKIDNNK
+1700 MGWLSAKINNNK

-1728 SNQEVNPKNTTK
+1728 SKQDVNPKDTTK

-1747 DLDNQAMQARVKDS
+1747 DLDNQAMEARVKDS

-1773 IENATGIRSE
+1773 LENATGIRSE
-1783 KRYGKS
+1783 KRYGRS
-1789 KGELAGKNKG
+1789 KGEIAGKGKG
-1799 RFDLLGIP
+1799 KFDLLGIP

-1821 GKGKKGDETIAWVKK
+1821 GKGKKGDATIAWIKE

-1858 DFKGLKKILSIS
+1858 DFKGLKKVLSIS

-1890 AYTWTKQGMKVPGL
+1890 AYTWTKQGMQVPGL
-1904 SKADLKELNEYVE
+1904 SKADLKELNLYVE
-1917 NDPNLI
+1917 SDSNLI

-1935 NGYPKPEDSWLA
+1935 NGYPKPDDSWLA

-1953 LLTSLNTVVRAKYLK
+1953 LLSSLNTTVRAKYLK
-1968 QWQENVDIVF
+1968 QWQENVDTVF
-1978 NEANLNKLEAS
+1978 NETNLNKLEAS

-1995 NALENILGRMKSG
+1995 SALENILGRMKSG
-2008 SNRAF
+2008 SNRTF
-2013 KGDSLTGRFT
+2013 PGDSLTGRFT

-2047 SFNFINFTDNN
+2047 SFNFVNFTDNN
-2058 PLKAAAAFANQP
+2058 PLKAATAFANQP
-2070 QYWGDVVK
+2070 QYWSDVVK
-2078 LINSNYLVQRRNGLK
+2078 LINSNYLIQRRNGLK

-2111 GKAFINKVLK
+2111 AKAFINKVLK

-2141 FYRNRLNSYLKEGMS
+2141 FYRNRLKSYLKEGMS
-2156 QKDAEAKAFQDFRE
+2156 QKDAEAQAFQDFRE

-2213 SSDLINR
+2213 ASDIKNR
-2220 RGDDKTNL
+2220 RGDDKTNI
-2228 SKILYYGVVQ
+2228 SKILYYGMIQ
-2238 NVAFNALQQALFALA
+2238 NVVFNALQQALFALA

-2282 SLLRGVG
+2282 SLLRGIG
-2289 FHGAAISTLKNVIM
+2289 FHGAAISALKNAIM
-2303 KLASGGKAK
+2303 KLASGGKAQ
-2312 DAAIEMLDISP
+2312 DAAIELLDISP
-2323 PVSSKITKLRSA
+2323 PVSSKIGKLRSA

-2343 KEIMEKGW
+2343 KEIIEKGW

-2386 SDSDNEEWQRV
+2386 SNSDNEEWQRV
-2397 ATALGWAKWEL
+2397 ATVLGWAKWEL
-2408 DWISEENIQKERKKI
+2408 DWISEEKIQKERKKI
-2423 FGSKSSKNK
+2423 FGSKRSKRK
-2432 SKSKL
+2432 SRSNSKL
-2437 NFNKLKFNKLKFN
+2437 NFNKLKFNKLKFK